1 MNDKELREY
10 RQRADAKRR
19 PNQFQVRLDD
29 DLANQLRHF
38 MQSRGFNQNQAL
50 RIIITLFFRGSNRA

>member
-1 MNDKELREY
+1 MNDKELRES

-50 RIIITLFFRGSNRA
+50 RIIITLFFRGSNHA

>member
-50 RIIITLFFRGSNRA
+50 RNIITLFFRGSNRA